1 MINFL
6 KKSKSLGSKKILKAA
21 KKIDYY
27 SFLEKITPLIAV
39 IFALLVGAIV
49 IVIIGEDPI
58 YVYKILF
65 SNAISNRDGWGNVLF
80 RATPLIF
87 TGLAV
92 AFAFRCGLFN
102 IGGEGQVYI
111 GAFLST
117 WVGFTFTSLPAF
129 ILIPLCILAAAAG
142 GALWAAVPGILKA
155 KRGVHEVIVTIM
167 MNWIAASLTFFLVL
181 RFKAPATEAM
191 KAAGVKQMIPHTKE
205 IAQAARLP
213 RLYDIF
219 KSINIDFPSY
229 NQVNVSFFIAIGVA
243 ILAYY
248 ILWKTNLGYEIRAVG
263 YNPLAAEYGGISVP
277 KNIVLAMVISGA
289 FAGLVGTNEV
299 MGFKY
304 RWRQELFTGLG
315 FNGIAVALLGKNH
328 PLGVVLAAILFGILN
343 YGGAIVNIFTEG
355 RIPRELIMVLQAVIV
370 IFVVI
375 SDEIVK
381 RLIVKRRKLT

>member
-1 MINFL
+1 MKSI
-6 KKSKSLGSKKILKAA
+6 KKF
-21 KKIDYY
+21 DYY
-27 SFLEKITPLIAV
+27 TLLEKITPLIAV
-39 IFALLVGAIV
+39 VFALLVGAIV
-49 IVIIGEDPI
+49 IILIGENPI
-58 YVYKILF
+58 DVYKLLF
-65 SNAISNRDGWGNVLF
+65 GHAIGNRDGWGNVLF

-87 TGLAV
+87 TGLTV

-102 IGGEGQVYI
+102 IGGEGQMYI
-111 GAFLST
+111 GTFLAT
-117 WVGFTFTSLPAF
+117 WVGFTFTDLPAF
-129 ILIPLCILAAAAG
+129 ILIPLCILTAAAG

-155 KRGVHEVIVTIM
+155 KTGVHEVIVTIM

-181 RFKAPATEAM
+181 KFKAPPTEAM
-191 KAAGVKQMIPHTKE
+191 IAAGVKQMIPHTSE
-205 IAQAARLP
+205 IAEAARLP
-213 RLYDIF
+213 RLYTIF
-219 KSINIDFPSY
+219 KFLNIDFPAY
-229 NQVNVSFFIAIGVA
+229 NQVNISFFIAIGVA

-263 YNPLAAEYGGISVP
+263 YSPLAAEYGGISVA
-277 KNIVLAMVISGA
+277 KNIILAMMISGA

-375 SDEIVK
+375 SDEVVK
-381 RLIVKRRKLT
+381 RLIRQRRKVA

>member
-1 MINFL
+1 MKSI
-6 KKSKSLGSKKILKAA
+6 KKF
-21 KKIDYY
+21 DYY
-27 SFLEKITPLIAV
+27 ILLEKITPLIAV
-39 IFALLVGAIV
+39 TFALLVGAIV
-49 IVIIGEDPI
+49 ILLIGEDPI
-58 YVYKILF
+58 FVYKTLF
-65 SNAISNRDGWGNVLF
+65 SNAIGNRDGWGNVLF

-87 TGLAV
+87 TGLTV

-102 IGGEGQVYI
+102 IGGEGQMYI
-111 GAFLST
+111 GTFLAT
-117 WVGFTFTSLPAF
+117 WVGFTFTNLPAF
-129 ILIPLCILAAAAG
+129 ILLPLCILTAAAG

-155 KRGVHEVIVTIM
+155 KTGVHEVIVTIM
-167 MNWIAASLTFFLVL
+167 MNWIASSLTFFLVL
-181 RFKAPATEAM
+181 KFKAAPTEAM
-191 KAAGVKQMIPHTKE
+191 VAAGVKQMIPHTSE

-213 RLYDIF
+213 RLYNILKF
-219 KSINIDFPSY
+219 LNIDFPAY

-263 YNPLAAEYGGISVP
+263 YSPLAAEYGGISVA
-277 KNIVLAMVISGA
+277 KNIILAMMISGA

-343 YGGAIVNIFTEG
+343 YGGAIVNIYTEG

-375 SDEIVK
+375 SDEVVK
-381 RLIVKRRKLT
+381 RLIRQRRKVV

>member
-1 MINFL
+1 L
-6 KKSKSLGSKKILKAA
+6 KSIKKF
-21 KKIDYY
+21 DY
-27 SFLEKITPLIAV
+27 FTLVEKITPLIAV
-39 IFALLVGAIV
+39 VLALLVGAIV
-49 IVIIGEDPI
+49 IILVGENPI
-58 YVYKILF
+58 DVYKLLF
-65 SNAISNRDGWGNVLF
+65 GHAIGNRDGWGNVLF

-102 IGGEGQVYI
+102 IGGEGQMYI
-111 GAFLST
+111 GTFLAT
-117 WVGFTFTSLPAF
+117 WVGFTFTNLPAF

-155 KRGVHEVIVTIM
+155 KTGVHEVIVTIM
-167 MNWIAASLTFFLVL
+167 MNWIATSLTFFLVL
-181 RFKAPATEAM
+181 KFKAPATEAM
-191 KAAGVKQMIPHTKE
+191 VAAGVKQMIPHTSE

-213 RLYDIF
+213 RLYTILKF
-219 KSINIDFPSY
+219 LNIDFPAH

-243 ILAYY
+243 IFAYY

-263 YNPLAAEYGGISVP
+263 YSPLAAEYGGISVA

-289 FAGLVGTNEV
+289 FAGLVGTNEI
-299 MGFKY
+299 MGYKY
-304 RWRQELFTGLG
+304 RWRPELFTGLG
-315 FNGIAVALLGKNH
+315 FNGIAVALLGRNH

-343 YGGAIVNIFTEG
+343 YGGAIVNIFTAG

-375 SDEIVK
+375 SDEVVK
-381 RLIVKRRKLT
+381 RLIRQRRKVV

>member
-1 MINFL
+1 L
-6 KKSKSLGSKKILKAA
+6 KSIKKF
-21 KKIDYY
+21 DY
-27 SFLEKITPLIAV
+27 FTLLEKITPLIAV
-39 IFALLVGAIV
+39 VLALLVGAIV
-49 IVIIGEDPI
+49 IILIGEDPVF
-58 YVYKILF
+58 VYKTLF
-65 SNAISNRDGWGNVLF
+65 SNAIGNRDGWGNVLF

-87 TGLAV
+87 TGLTV

-102 IGGEGQVYI
+102 IGGEGQMYI
-111 GAFLST
+111 GTFLAA
-117 WVGFTFTSLPAF
+117 WVGFTFTNLPAF
-129 ILIPLCILAAAAG
+129 ILIPLCILSAAAG

-155 KRGVHEVIVTIM
+155 KTGVHEVIVTIM

-181 RFKAPATEAM
+181 KFKAPATEAM
-191 KAAGVKQMIPHTKE
+191 IAAGVKQMIPHTSE
-205 IAQAARLP
+205 IAEAARLP
-213 RLYDIF
+213 RLYTIF
-219 KSINIDFPSY
+219 KFLNIDFPAY
-229 NQVNVSFFIAIGVA
+229 NQVNMSFLIAVGVA

-263 YNPLAAEYGGISVP
+263 YSPLAAEYGGISVA

-299 MGFKY
+299 MGYKY
-304 RWRQELFTGLG
+304 RWRPEIFTGLG

-343 YGGAIVNIFTEG
+343 YGGAIVNIYTEG

-375 SDEIVK
+375 SDEVVK
-381 RLIVKRRKLT
+381 RLIRQRRKIL

>member
-1 MINFL
+1 MKSI
-6 KKSKSLGSKKILKAA
+6 KKFE
-21 KKIDYY
+21 YY
-27 SFLEKITPLIAV
+27 TILEKITPLIAV
-39 IFALLVGAIV
+39 ILALLVGAIV
-49 IVIIGEDPI
+49 IMLIGENPVF
-58 YVYKILF
+58 VYKTLF
-65 SNAISNRDGWGNVLF
+65 SNAIGNRDGWGNVLF

-87 TGLAV
+87 TGLTV

-102 IGGEGQVYI
+102 IGGEGQMYI
-111 GAFLST
+111 GSFLAT
-117 WVGFTFTSLPAF
+117 WVGFTFTNLPSF
-129 ILIPLCILAAAAG
+129 LLIPLCILSAAAG

-155 KRGVHEVIVTIM
+155 KTGVHEVIVTIM

-181 RFKAPATEAM
+181 KFKAPPTATM
-191 KAAGVKQMIPHTKE
+191 VAAGVKQMIPHTKE

-213 RLYDIF
+213 RLYNIF
-219 KSINIDFPSY
+219 KAINIDFPAH
-229 NQVNVSFFIAIGVA
+229 NQVNVSFFIAIAVA

-263 YNPLAAEYGGISVP
+263 YSPLAAEYGGISVS
-277 KNIVLAMVISGA
+277 KNIILAMMISGA

-343 YGGAIVNIFTEG
+343 YGGAIVNIYTAG

-375 SDEIVK
+375 SDEVVK
-381 RLIVKRRKLT
+381 RLIRQRRKVV

>member
-1 MINFL
+1 MKSI
-6 KKSKSLGSKKILKAA
+6 KKF
-21 KKIDYY
+21 DYY
-27 SFLEKITPLIAV
+27 ILLEKITPLIAV
-39 IFALLVGAIV
+39 ILALLVGAIV
-49 IVIIGEDPI
+49 IILIGENPI
-58 YVYKILF
+58 DVYKLLF
-65 SNAISNRDGWGNVLF
+65 GHAIGNRDGWGNVLF

-87 TGLAV
+87 TGLTV

-102 IGGEGQVYI
+102 IGGEGQMYI
-111 GAFLST
+111 GSFLAT
-117 WVGFTFTSLPAF
+117 WVGFTFTNLPAF

-142 GALWAAVPGILKA
+142 GALWAAIPGILKA
-155 KRGVHEVIVTIM
+155 KTGVHEVIVTIM

-181 RFKAPATEAM
+181 KFKAPPTEAM
-191 KAAGVKQMIPHTKE
+191 IAAGVKQMIPHTSE
-205 IAQAARLP
+205 IAEAARLP
-213 RLYDIF
+213 RIYTIF
-219 KSINIDFPSY
+219 KFLNIDFPAY

-263 YNPLAAEYGGISVP
+263 YSPLAAEYGGISVA
-277 KNIVLAMVISGA
+277 KNIILAMVISGA

-299 MGFKY
+299 MGYKY
-304 RWRQELFTGLG
+304 RWRQEIFTGLG

-375 SDEIVK
+375 SDEVVK
-381 RLIVKRRKLT
+381 RLIRQRRKMV

>member
-1 MINFL
+1 L
-6 KKSKSLGSKKILKAA
+6 KSIIKF
-21 KKIDYY
+21 DYY
-27 SFLEKITPLIAV
+27 ILLEKITPLIAV

-49 IVIIGEDPI
+49 IMLIGEDPVF
-58 YVYKILF
+58 VYKTLF
-65 SNAISNRDGWGNVLF
+65 SNAIGNRDGWGNVLF

-87 TGLAV
+87 TGLTV

-102 IGGEGQVYI
+102 IGGEGQMYI
-111 GAFLST
+111 GTFLAT
-117 WVGFTFTSLPAF
+117 WVGFTFTNLPSF

-155 KRGVHEVIVTIM
+155 KTGVHEVIVTIM

-181 RFKAPATEAM
+181 KFKAPPTEAM
-191 KAAGVKQMIPHTKE
+191 VAAGVKQMIPHTRE
-205 IAQAARLP
+205 IAEAARLP
-213 RLYDIF
+213 RLYNIF
-219 KSINIDFPSY
+219 KFLNIDFPSY
-229 NQVNVSFFIAIGVA
+229 NQVNISFFIAVGVA
-243 ILAYY
+243 VLAYY

-263 YNPLAAEYGGISVP
+263 YSPLAAEYGGISVA
-277 KNIVLAMVISGA
+277 KNIILAMMISGA

-328 PLGVVLAAILFGILN
+328 HLGVVLAAILFGILN

-375 SDEIVK
+375 SDEVVK
-381 RLIVKRRKLT
+381 RLIRQRRKIV

>member
-1 MINFL
+1 M
-6 KKSKSLGSKKILKAA
+6 KAA

-142 GALWAAVPGILKA
+142 GALWAAIPGILKA
-155 KRGVHEVIVTIM
+155 KTGVHEVIVTIM
-167 MNWIAASLTFFLVL
+167 LNWIAASFTFFLVL

-191 KAAGVKQMIPHTKE
+191 IAAGVKQMIPHTSE
-205 IAQAARLP
+205 IAEAARLP
-213 RLYDIF
+213 RLYTIF
-219 KSINIDFPSY
+219 KFFNIDFPAY
-229 NQVNVSFFIAIGVA
+229 NQVNISFLIAIGAA

-263 YNPLAAEYGGISVP
+263 YNPLAAEYGGISVA

-375 SDEIVK
+375 SDEVVK
-381 RLIVKRRKLT
+381 RLIRQRRKLA

>member
-1 MINFL
+1 LKIN
-6 KKSKSLGSKKILKAA
+6 KKF
-21 KKIDYY
+21 DY
-27 SFLEKITPLIAV
+27 FVILEKITPLIAV

-49 IVIIGEDPI
+49 IMLIGEDPVF
-58 YVYKILF
+58 VYKTLF
-65 SNAISNRDGWGNVLF
+65 SNAIGNRDGWGNVLF

-87 TGLAV
+87 TGLTV

-102 IGGEGQVYI
+102 IGGEGQMYI
-111 GAFLST
+111 GTFLAT
-117 WVGFTFTSLPAF
+117 WVGFTFTNLPAF
-129 ILIPLCILAAAAG
+129 ILIPLCILTAAAG

-155 KRGVHEVIVTIM
+155 KTGVHEVIVTIM

-181 RFKAPATEAM
+181 KFKAPATETM
-191 KAAGVKQMIPHTKE
+191 IAAGVKQMIPHTSE
-205 IAQAARLP
+205 IAEAARLP
-213 RLYDIF
+213 RLY
-219 KSINIDFPSY
+219 SILKFLNIDFPAY

-263 YNPLAAEYGGISVP
+263 YSPLAAEYGGISVA
-277 KNIVLAMVISGA
+277 KNIILAMVISGA
-289 FAGLVGTNEV
+289 FAGLVGTNEI

-375 SDEIVK
+375 SDEVVK
-381 RLIVKRRKLT
+381 RLIRQRRKIL

>member
-1 MINFL
+1 MKPTNKIN
-6 KKSKSLGSKKILKAA
+6 I
-21 KKIDYY
+21 Y

-49 IVIIGEDPI
+49 IMIIGEDPI
-58 YVYKILF
+58 FVYKVLF
-65 SNAISNRDGWGNVLF
+65 SNALGNRDGWGNVLF

-102 IGGEGQVYI
+102 IGGEGQMYI
-111 GAFLST
+111 GTFLAT
-117 WVGFTFTSLPAF
+117 WVGFTFTSLPAI
-129 ILIPLCILAAAAG
+129 ILIPLCILAAAGG
-142 GALWAAVPGILKA
+142 GALWASIPGLLKA
-155 KRGVHEVIVTIM
+155 RKGVHEVIVTIM
-167 MNWIAASLTFFLVL
+167 MNWIATSLTFYLVL
-181 RFKAPATEAM
+181 QYKAPPTPDM
-191 KAAGVKQMIPHTKE
+191 VAAGVKQMIPQTSE

-213 RLYDIF
+213 RIYHLL
-219 KSINIDFPSY
+219 KALNIDFPAY
-229 NQVNVSFFIAIGVA
+229 NQVNVSFFIA
-243 ILAYY
+243 LAAAVLVYY

-263 YNPLAAEYGGISVP
+263 FSPLAAEYGGISVA

-289 FAGLVGTNEV
+289 LAGLVATNEV

-304 RWRQELFTGLG
+304 RWRQELFTGYG

-328 PLGVVLAAILFGILN
+328 PLGVVLAAILFGVLN
-343 YGGAIVNIFTEG
+343 YGGAIVNIFTGG

-375 SDEIVK
+375 SDEVVK
-381 RLIVKRRKLT
+381 RIIRKRRKIA

>member
-1 MINFL
+1 MKSI
-6 KKSKSLGSKKILKAA
+6 KKF
-21 KKIDYY
+21 DYY
-27 SFLEKITPLIAV
+27 ILLEKITPLIAV
-39 IFALLVGAIV
+39 TFALLVGAIV
-49 IVIIGEDPI
+49 ILLIGEDPI
-58 YVYKILF
+58 FVYKTLF
-65 SNAISNRDGWGNVLF
+65 SNAIGNRDGWGNVLF

-87 TGLAV
+87 TGLTV

-102 IGGEGQVYI
+102 IGGEGQMYI
-111 GAFLST
+111 GSFLAT
-117 WVGFTFTSLPAF
+117 WVGFTFTNLPAF
-129 ILIPLCILAAAAG
+129 ILLPLCILTAAAG

-155 KRGVHEVIVTIM
+155 KTGVHEVIVTIM
-167 MNWIAASLTFFLVL
+167 MNWIASSLTFFLVL
-181 RFKAPATEAM
+181 KFKAAPTEAM
-191 KAAGVKQMIPHTKE
+191 VAAGVKQMIPHTSE

-213 RLYDIF
+213 RLYNIF
-219 KSINIDFPSY
+219 KFLNIDFPAY

-263 YNPLAAEYGGISVP
+263 YSPLAAEYGGISVA
-277 KNIVLAMVISGA
+277 KNIILAMMISGA

-343 YGGAIVNIFTEG
+343 YGGAIVNIYTEG

-375 SDEIVK
+375 SDEVVK
-381 RLIVKRRKLT
+381 RLIRQRRKMV

>member
-1 MINFL
+1 L
-6 KKSKSLGSKKILKAA
+6 KSIKKF
-21 KKIDYY
+21 DYY
-27 SFLEKITPLIAV
+27 ILLEKITPLIAV
-39 IFALLVGAIV
+39 ILALLVGAIV
-49 IVIIGEDPI
+49 IILIGENPI
-58 YVYKILF
+58 DVYKLLF
-65 SNAISNRDGWGNVLF
+65 GHAIGNRDGWGNVLF

-87 TGLAV
+87 TGLTV

-102 IGGEGQVYI
+102 IGGEGQMYI
-111 GAFLST
+111 GSFLAT
-117 WVGFTFTSLPAF
+117 WVGFTFTNLPAF

-155 KRGVHEVIVTIM
+155 KTGVHEVIVTIM

-181 RFKAPATEAM
+181 KFKAPATEAM
-191 KAAGVKQMIPHTKE
+191 IEAGVKQMIPHTSE

-213 RLYDIF
+213 RLYNIF
-219 KSINIDFPSY
+219 KFLNIDFPAY

-263 YNPLAAEYGGISVP
+263 YSPLAAEYGGISVA

-289 FAGLVGTNEV
+289 FAGLVGTNEI
-299 MGFKY
+299 MGYKY
-304 RWRQELFTGLG
+304 RWRQEIFTGLG

-375 SDEIVK
+375 SDEVVK
-381 RLIVKRRKLT
+381 RLIRQRRKIA

>member
-1 MINFL
+1 L
-6 KKSKSLGSKKILKAA
+6 KSIKKF
-21 KKIDYY
+21 DYY
-27 SFLEKITPLIAV
+27 ILLEKITPLIAV

-49 IVIIGEDPI
+49 IMLIGENPVF
-58 YVYKILF
+58 VYKTLF
-65 SNAISNRDGWGNVLF
+65 SNAIGNRDGWGNVLF

-102 IGGEGQVYI
+102 IGGEGQMYI
-111 GAFLST
+111 GTFLAT
-117 WVGFTFTSLPAF
+117 WVGFTFTNLPAF
-129 ILIPLCILAAAAG
+129 ILIPLCILTAAAG

-155 KRGVHEVIVTIM
+155 KTGVHEVIVTIM

-181 RFKAPATEAM
+181 KFKAAPTEAM
-191 KAAGVKQMIPHTKE
+191 VAAGVKQMIPHTSE
-205 IAQAARLP
+205 IAEAARLP
-213 RLYDIF
+213 RLYNIF
-219 KSINIDFPSY
+219 KFLNIDFPSY

-243 ILAYY
+243 VLAYY

-263 YNPLAAEYGGISVP
+263 YSPLAAEYGGISVA
-277 KNIVLAMVISGA
+277 KNIILAMVISGA

-375 SDEIVK
+375 SDEVVK
-381 RLIVKRRKLT
+381 RLIRQRRKIV

>member
-1 MINFL
+1 MKSI
-6 KKSKSLGSKKILKAA
+6 KKF
-21 KKIDYY
+21 DYY
-27 SFLEKITPLIAV
+27 ILLERITPLIAV
-39 IFALLVGAIV
+39 LFALLVGAIV
-49 IVIIGEDPI
+49 IMLIGEDPI
-58 YVYKILF
+58 FVYKTLF
-65 SNAISNRDGWGNVLF
+65 SNAIGNRDGWGNVLF

-102 IGGEGQVYI
+102 IGGEGQMYI
-111 GAFLST
+111 GTFLAT
-117 WVGFTFTSLPAF
+117 WVGFTFTNLPAF
-129 ILIPLCILAAAAG
+129 ILLPLCILTAAAG

-155 KRGVHEVIVTIM
+155 KIGVHEVIVTIM
-167 MNWIAASLTFFLVL
+167 MNWIASSLTFFLVL
-181 RFKAPATEAM
+181 KFKAPPTEAM
-191 KAAGVKQMIPHTKE
+191 ATAGVKQMIPHTRE
-205 IAQAARLP
+205 IAEAARLP
-213 RLYDIF
+213 RLYPILQ
-219 KSINIDFPSY
+219 SLNIDFPAY

-263 YNPLAAEYGGISVP
+263 YNPLAAEYGGISVA
-277 KNIVLAMVISGA
+277 KNIILAMMISGA

-343 YGGAIVNIFTEG
+343 YGGALVNIYTAG

-375 SDEIVK
+375 SDEVVK
-381 RLIVKRRKLT
+381 RLIRQRRKLV

>member
-1 MINFL
+1 MKSI
-6 KKSKSLGSKKILKAA
+6 KKF
-21 KKIDYY
+21 DYY
-27 SFLEKITPLIAV
+27 ILLEKITPLIAV
-39 IFALLVGAIV
+39 TFALLVGAIV
-49 IVIIGEDPI
+49 ILLIGEDPI
-58 YVYKILF
+58 FVYKTLF
-65 SNAISNRDGWGNVLF
+65 SNAIGNRDGWGNVLF

-87 TGLAV
+87 TGLTV

-102 IGGEGQVYI
+102 IGGEGQMYI
-111 GAFLST
+111 GTFLAT
-117 WVGFTFTSLPAF
+117 WVGFTFTNLPAF
-129 ILIPLCILAAAAG
+129 ILLPLCILTAAAG

-155 KRGVHEVIVTIM
+155 KTGVHEVIVTIM
-167 MNWIAASLTFFLVL
+167 MNWIASSLTFFLVL
-181 RFKAPATEAM
+181 KFKAAPTEAM
-191 KAAGVKQMIPHTKE
+191 VAAGVKQMIPHTSE

-213 RLYDIF
+213 RLYNIF
-219 KSINIDFPSY
+219 KFLNIDFPAY

-263 YNPLAAEYGGISVP
+263 YSPLAAEYGGISVA
-277 KNIVLAMVISGA
+277 KNIILAMMISGA

-343 YGGAIVNIFTEG
+343 YGGAIVNIYTEG

-375 SDEIVK
+375 SDEVVK
-381 RLIVKRRKLT
+381 RLIRQRRKVV

>member
-1 MINFL
+1 MKSI
-6 KKSKSLGSKKILKAA
+6 KKF
-21 KKIDYY
+21 DYY
-27 SFLEKITPLIAV
+27 SILEKITPLIAV
-39 IFALLVGAIV
+39 ILALLVGAIV
-49 IVIIGEDPI
+49 IMLIGENPVF
-58 YVYKILF
+58 VYKTLF
-65 SNAISNRDGWGNVLF
+65 SNAIGNRDGWGNVLF

-87 TGLAV
+87 TGLTV

-102 IGGEGQVYI
+102 IGGEGQMYI
-111 GAFLST
+111 GTFLAT
-117 WVGFTFTSLPAF
+117 WVGFTFTNLPAF
-129 ILIPLCILAAAAG
+129 VLIPLCILSAAAG

-155 KRGVHEVIVTIM
+155 KTGVHEVIVTIM

-181 RFKAPATEAM
+181 KFKASPTEAM
-191 KAAGVKQMIPHTKE
+191 VAAGVKQMIPHTSE

-213 RLYDIF
+213 RLYNIF
-219 KSINIDFPSY
+219 KFLNVDFPSY

-243 ILAYY
+243 VLAYY

-263 YNPLAAEYGGISVP
+263 YSPMAAEYGGISVG
-277 KNIVLAMVISGA
+277 KNIILAMMISGA

-343 YGGAIVNIFTEG
+343 YGGAIVNIFTAG

-375 SDEIVK
+375 SDEVVK
-381 RLIVKRRKLT
+381 RLIRQRRKVV

>member
-1 MINFL
+1 MKLL
-6 KKSKSLGSKKILKAA
+6 KKF
-21 KKIDYY
+21 DY
-27 SFLEKITPLIAV
+27 FAILEKSTPLIAV

-49 IVIIGEDPI
+49 IILIGENPI
-58 YVYKILF
+58 YVYKVLF
-65 SNAISNRDGWGNVLF
+65 SYAIGNRDGWGNVLF

-87 TGLAV
+87 TGMAV

-129 ILIPLCILAAAAG
+129 ILIPLCIFAAAAG
-142 GALWAAVPGILKA
+142 GALWAYVPGILKA
-155 KRGVHEVIVTIM
+155 KTGVHEVIITIM
-167 MNWIAASLTFFLVL
+167 MNWIAASLSFYLALVY
-181 RFKAPATEAM
+181 KDPATEAM
-191 KAAGVKQMIPHTKE
+191 KAAGVKQMIPHTQE

-213 RLYDIF
+213 RLYTIL
-219 KSINIDFPSY
+219 KSFNIDFPAH
-229 NQVNVSFFIAIGVA
+229 NQVNVSLFIAIGVA
-243 ILAYY
+243 ILVYY

-263 YNPLAAEYGGISVP
+263 YNPLAAEYGGISVA

-299 MGFKY
+299 MGYKY
-304 RWRQELFTGLG
+304 RWRQEIFSGLG

-328 PLGVVLAAILFGILN
+328 PFGVVLAAILFGILN
-343 YGGAIVNIFTEG
+343 YGGAIVNIFTRG
-355 RIPRELIMVLQAVIV
+355 KIPRELIMVLQAVIV

-375 SDEIVK
+375 SDEVVRRFI
-381 RLIVKRRKLT
+381 IKRRKMA

>member
-1 MINFL
+1 MKFF
-6 KKSKSLGSKKILKAA
+6 KKFNYFTL
-21 KKIDYY
+21 
-27 SFLEKITPLIAV
+27 LEKSTPLIAV
-39 IFALLVGAIV
+39 LLALLVGAIV
-49 IVIIGEDPI
+49 IILIGENPV
-58 YVYKILF
+58 YVYKMLF
-65 SNAISNRDGWGNVLF
+65 GYAIGNRDGWGNVLF

-102 IGGEGQVYI
+102 IGGEGQMYI
-111 GAFLST
+111 GAFLAT
-117 WVGFTFTSLPAF
+117 WVGFTFTNFPAF

-155 KRGVHEVIVTIM
+155 KTGVHEVIITIM
-167 MNWIAASLTFFLVL
+167 MNWIAASLSFYLVL
-181 RFKAPATEAM
+181 VYKAPATEVM
-191 KAAGVKQMIPHTKE
+191 KAAGVKQMIPHTRE

-213 RLYDIF
+213 RLYNIL
-219 KSINIDFPSY
+219 KSFNIDFPAY

-263 YNPLAAEYGGISVP
+263 YNSLAAEYGGISVA

-299 MGFKY
+299 MGYKY
-304 RWRQELFTGLG
+304 RWRQEIFSGLG

-343 YGGAIVNIFTEG
+343 YGGAIVNIFTG
-355 RIPRELIMVLQAVIV
+355 GKIPRELIMVLQAVIV

-375 SDEIVK
+375 SDEVVRRFIG
-381 RLIVKRRKLT
+381 KRRKMA

>member
-1 MINFL
+1 L
-6 KKSKSLGSKKILKAA
+6 KKF
-21 KKIDYY
+21 DY
-27 SFLEKITPLIAV
+27 FAILEKSTPLIAV

-49 IVIIGEDPI
+49 IILIGENPI
-58 YVYKILF
+58 YVYKVLF
-65 SNAISNRDGWGNVLF
+65 SYAIGNRDGWGNVLF

-102 IGGEGQVYI
+102 IGGEGQMYI
-111 GAFLST
+111 GAFLAT
-117 WVGFTFTSLPAF
+117 WVGFTFTNFPAF

-142 GALWAAVPGILKA
+142 GALWASVPGILKA
-155 KRGVHEVIVTIM
+155 KTGVHEVIITIM
-167 MNWIAASLTFFLVL
+167 MNWIAASLSFYLALVY
-181 RFKAPATEAM
+181 KDPATEAM
-191 KAAGVKQMIPHTKE
+191 KAAGVKQMIPHTRE

-213 RLYDIF
+213 RLYNLF
-219 KSINIDFPSY
+219 KLINIDFPAH
-229 NQVNVSFFIAIGVA
+229 NQVNVSLFIAISVA

-263 YNPLAAEYGGISVP
+263 YNPLAAEYGGISVA
-277 KNIVLAMVISGA
+277 KNIVLTMVISGA

-299 MGFKY
+299 MGYKY
-304 RWRQELFTGLG
+304 RWRQEIFSGLG

-343 YGGAIVNIFTEG
+343 YGGAIVNIFTKG
-355 RIPRELIMVLQAVIV
+355 KIPRELIMVLQAVIV

-375 SDEIVK
+375 SDEVVRRFI
-381 RLIVKRRKLT
+381 IKRRKMA